1 MTLRGTVPIGLTI
14 AQLLG
19 DGKFGKR
26 TVVRGIEMRSRLEA
40 DFARHLDQLWV
51 KWEYEPRPFFAN
63 GRGYLPDFLV
73 ELGERPCFIE
83 IKPTM
88 IQAEAAQKRMETIWE
103 TEPTAFLVVVS
114 GEQCRWYGANRGEP
128 WVEWTERWAHK

>member
-1 MTLRGTVPIGLTI
+1 
-14 AQLLG
+14 
-19 DGKFGKR
+19 
-26 TVVRGIEMRSRLEA
+26 
-40 DFARHLDQLWV
+40 
-51 KWEYEPRPFFAN
+51 
-63 GRGYLPDFLV
+63 
-73 ELGERPCFIE
+73 
-83 IKPTM
+83 M